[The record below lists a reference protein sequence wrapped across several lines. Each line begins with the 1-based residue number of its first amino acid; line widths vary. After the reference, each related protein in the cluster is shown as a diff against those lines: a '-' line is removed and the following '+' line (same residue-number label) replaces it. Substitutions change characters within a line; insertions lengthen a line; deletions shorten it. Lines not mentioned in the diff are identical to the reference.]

1 LVSEWIRLKRGGD
14 RHYGYFDAHGYQGVD
29 VVGPIP
35 QELQVYVSF
44 AGAIRSQAAQPEGA
58 RELLKFI
65 AEPNTA
71 LISG

>member
-1 LVSEWIRLKRGGD
+1 MATK
-14 RHYGYFDAHGYQGVD
+14 GVD

-44 AGAIRSQAAQPEGA
+44 AGAIRSQAAQPAGA